1 MNYGKLI
8 RRILAPAIVLS
19 SLIGAG
25 AVFAQ
30 EAGGRIGSGGLCL
43 SASGDTRLANYCLIN
58 EINAERL
65 TDPRGILTTD
75 GRLKKAGFEEGL
87 GFPGALPRFDTD
99 LTVTPIFSYSR
110 NVNGGNNSDEL
121 TLGAITFETDP
132 DLLRKAGVLVG
143 AGLQASGLYRLGG
156 GDTITG
162 ALGFNASRAPQ
173 HGAEVIGQS
182 QQLCYQNY
190 MGDNTFANFCGA
202 RSVTRYELSES
213 RQRSLTAG
221 ITRYFQT
228 APRRYTGLSAQIE
241 RVFSGD
247 TAVTSL
253 GFAARQKTRAG
264 DEIGLNATFGLPVS
278 GQHVQR
284 FGFQASYSTKLNDRA
299 LTLSAGVQR
308 AYGSQIFG
316 IAREDR
322 GWSLQASYA
331 LTDALSVQVGYR
343 RNDSSIDYFD
353 ERAPVIGVSF
363 EPFRW

>member
-1 MNYGKLI
+1 MFYRFGKL
-8 RRILAPAIVLS
+8 PAILMAA
-19 SLIGAG
+19 LIGIWG
-25 AVFAQ
+25 ADAMADEGVAT
-30 EAGGRIGSGGLCL
+30 APSGQLCL
-43 SASGDTRLANYCLIN
+43 SASGDARLANYCLIN
-58 EINAERL
+58 EIKRDHL

-87 GFPGALPRFDTD
+87 GFPGALPKLETD
-99 LTVTPIFSYSR
+99 LTVTPILSYSR
-110 NVNGGNNSDEL
+110 NVNGGNNSEEL
-121 TLGAITFETDP
+121 TLGFLTFETDP
-132 DLLRKAGVLVG
+132 ELLRKAGILVG
-143 AGLQASGLYRLGG
+143 GSVRASGLYRLGG
-156 GDTITG
+156 GDTVTG
-162 ALGFNASRAPQ
+162 AARFSASRAPQ
-173 HGAEVIGQS
+173 HGSEVIGQS

-190 MGDNTFANFCGA
+190 MGENTFANFCGA

-228 APRRYTGLSAQIE
+228 APRRYTGLGAQIE
-241 RVFSGD
+241 RVYSGD

-264 DEIGLNATFGLPVS
+264 DEIGLTASFGFPVS

-284 FGFQASYSTKLNDRA
+284 FGLQASYTTKLNDRA
-299 LTLSAGVQR
+299 LTLSAGLQR

-331 LTDALSVQVGYR
+331 LSDALSVQVGYR

-353 ERAPVIGVSF
+353 ERAPVIGISF
-363 EPFRW
+363 EPLRW